1 MLRKTFVALAIGL
14 ALVGCGAKDEPYK
27 EVKRAPEER
36 AWKAFDNSDLWLY
49 VPSTGDAPRYASN
62 MDPFFQGEEK
72 VVQLRFVDGAMRV
85 MEVDQDKTS
94 TEQDS
99 RWNDVAPVLEIPGRY
114 SDYRCALD
122 KYNECTN
129 QEEENNDA
137 NVAWD
142 KKRYFIPDFKNIRDI
157 EVNTNQVWF
166 HDDRVRETGSP
177 RVVRWEMDADQGV
190 INVEVER
197 TFTVTPENLTELS
210 SSNSFTTSFYYS
222 LVKLDKLATKSYQPI
237 RYNVDE
243 QSEFGFFTSDFSKLD
258 NQGMPSDGSNR
269 SYLNRFDPHKSTI
282 DYYLSDTFFKPEN
295 KLFLDETLSTIALL
309 NRSLQGTGV
318 PALRIV
324 NPDAAAGRMVGDL
337 RNNMINLIDRP
348 LANGLLG
355 YGPSVANPL
364 TGEIVQAH
372 VNQYSGVIKTTV
384 PRVWNN
390 LARSYLRGDFAAA
403 GNVGYAG
410 VDFEKLATSTAGSS
424 KVKAELDDQ
433 QIAESGKQFSHR
445 KLAFEPFNAKL
456 SIKRPDESTSLS
468 ERGKIDEQRL
478 RRWTEKDCAFGEEAI
493 WVSATEKGIIKGIDY
508 TDPALY
514 VDGIPDNHHLKRW
527 TELSSQQQA
536 TISDAVSAHVYRSTL
551 VHELGHNLGLRHN
564 FAGSTDKANFYTHEQ
579 LHALGLEM
587 EKIPAYSSIMDY
599 SASEFDELPVFGPY
613 DRAALR
619 FAYQRAVEVNYDLYN
634 KDGAV
639 LDASNQPQKATGLVD
654 LSGLDSAYYQ
664 GDSSVKYGPLNYVS
678 RVLANP
684 ASADASLP
692 GYISSWSS
700 VPGLYDTL
708 VYAASNDRPS
718 RKAYAFC
725 TDGNVSLNSNCKR
738 FDEGTDLYEMMLYK
752 RQSYFDSYERRNTRY
767 NRQEFWSNDLASY
780 TVRRF
785 NEFSEI
791 RDFLEDY
798 ERIDRLLVDNYTAG
812 GSAPGEFLG
821 SLVLN
826 KNYCGSS
833 KADAWF
839 CKYGKAAIEAANFLV
854 DVVARPDK
862 VCELKDS
869 DGNISQKPMGELF
882 ELVKYDLPSGKS
894 LPASC
899 FDEEFSAALAA
910 MPMGYSVLS
919 ETRDGA
925 PLNSVGTN
933 SPDHPYSN
941 ELDVIGTWPDKLLA
955 MEYLVSHYSNRYT
968 EEGQAMSLVD
978 LPGVRSRLLAL
989 VNAMALEQPSPEPVV
1004 YVDRDGKVVTPHE
1017 PYTWKRSSQLESLS
1031 PDLFFLRRH
1040 FGLPTSANVGISKAV
1055 IAQIPNFAATSDSD
1069 MQSSARAL
1077 IDYVSLP
1084 ANAYDSVSGR
1094 KVELQG
1100 KVYNIG
1106 SSNTL
1111 ANRMVD
1117 YKFVGSQPMADYI
1130 AALDD
1135 ASYSALKSHASAA
1148 FGNLFELSSL
1158 MASEPQLLNLVDGAA
1173 RLDSSTVQWLMTAER
1188 QQQSFDALLATLT
1201 VSKSGL
1207 YASPVAVGKAYSR
1220 ADLATLWSGTRALR
1234 TSLKPQ
1240 FHDLVTGWVVQLSSD
1255 VASLRADSSLS
1266 AAEQP
1271 LWAAGKVQGLFVT
1284 LAADA
1289 DINSAD
1295 SSRFEQALN
1304 LLTRNVE

>member
-1 MLRKTFVALAIGL
+1 MLRKTFIALAIGL
-14 ALVGCGAKDEPYK
+14 TLAGCGAKDEPYK
-27 EVKRAPEER
+27 EVKRAPEEKE
-36 AWKAFDNSDLWLY
+36 WSSFSTPDLWLY

-72 VVQLRFVDGAMRV
+72 VVQLRFVDGALRV

-94 TEQDS
+94 TESES

-122 KYNECTN
+122 KYGECTN

-137 NVAWD
+137 NVSWD

-177 RVVRWEMDADQGV
+177 RVVRWEMDAENGV

-222 LVKLDKLATKSYQPI
+222 LVKLDKLATQGYKPI

-243 QSEFGFFTSDFSKLD
+243 QSEFGFFTTDFSKLD

-269 SYLNRFDPHKSTI
+269 SYLNRFNPDKQSI

-295 KLFLDETLSTIALL
+295 KLFLDETLSTVALL

-318 PALRIV
+318 PALRIA
-324 NPDAAAGRMVGDL
+324 NPDAPTGRMVGDL

-390 LARSYLRGDFAAA
+390 LARSYQRGDFAAA
-403 GNVGYAG
+403 GAVGYAG
-410 VDFEKLATSTAGSS
+410 VDFEKLASETPAS
-424 KVKAELDDQ
+424 KVAAELDEQ
-433 QIAESGKQFSHR
+433 QIAEAGKQFAKR
-445 KLAFEPFNAKL
+445 KMAFEPFNAKL
-456 SIKRPDESTSLS
+456 SLKHPTEETSLA
-468 ERGKIDEQRL
+468 ERAKIEEQRL

-493 WVSATEKGIIKGIDY
+493 WVSATEKGMIKGIDY

-514 VDGIPDNHHLKRW
+514 VDGIPEQHHLKRW
-527 TELSSQQQA
+527 HDLSPEQQA
-536 TISDAVSAHVYRSTL
+536 QISDAVSAHVYRSTL

-564 FAGSTDKANFYTHEQ
+564 FAGSSDKANFYSHEQ
-579 LHALGLEM
+579 LHELGLEV

-599 SASEFDELPVFGPY
+599 AASEFDELPVFGPY

-619 FAYQRAVEVNYDLYN
+619 FAYNRQIEVNYGLYN
-634 KDGAV
+634 QNGPV
-639 LDASNQPQKATGLVD
+639 LDDANQPKKSMELVD
-654 LSGLDSAYYQ
+654 LNGLDNAYYR
-664 GDSSVKYGPLNYVS
+664 GDAGVKYGPLNYVNK
-678 RVLANP
+678 VLANP
-684 ASADASLP
+684 QAAGSELP
-692 GYISSWSS
+692 SYISTWSS
-700 VPGLYDTL
+700 VPGLADTL
-708 VYAASNDRPS
+708 AYASASDRPARRGYS
-718 RKAYAFC
+718 FC

-738 FDEGTDLYEMMLYK
+738 FDEGSDLYEMMQFK

-767 NRQEFWSNDLASY
+767 DRQDFWSHDLASY

-785 NEFSEI
+785 GEFSEV

-798 ERIDRLLVDNYTAG
+798 ERIDRLLVDNYTTG

-826 KNYCGSS
+826 KNYCGNTG

-839 CKYGKAAIEAANFLV
+839 CKYGQAAIEAANFLV

-862 VCELKDS
+862 VCELKDA
-869 DGNISQKPMGELF
+869 DGAVTQKPMGELF
-882 ELVKYDLPSGKS
+882 ELVKFDMPSGKAMPS
-894 LPASC
+894 SC
-899 FDEEFSAALAA
+899 FDEDFEVALSK
-910 MPMGYSVLS
+910 MPMAYSVLS

-1004 YVDRDGKVVTPHE
+1004 FVDRDGQIVAPHE

-1031 PDLFFLRRH
+1031 PELFFLRRH
-1040 FGLPTSANVGISKAV
+1040 FALPTAANVGLNKAV
-1055 IAQIPNFAATSDSD
+1055 LAQIPNFAATSDSD
-1069 MQSSARAL
+1069 MQASARSL

-1084 ANAYDSVSGR
+1084 TNAYDSVSGR
-1094 KVELQG
+1094 KVEYQG
-1100 KVYNIG
+1100 KVYNID
-1106 SSNTL
+1106 SSNVL
-1111 ANRMVD
+1111 ANRLVD
-1117 YKFVGSQPMADYI
+1117 YKFINTQPMADYLN
-1130 AALDD
+1130 ALDAD
-1135 ASYSALKSHASAA
+1135 SSAAVTQHASAVFA
-1148 FGNLFELSSL
+1148 NLFELSSL
-1158 MASEPQLLNLVDGAA
+1158 MASNPQLLDLVDGAA
-1173 RLDSSTVQWLMTAER
+1173 RIDSATVKWLMDAER
-1188 QQQSFDALLATLT
+1188 SGQAFDATLGTLT
-1201 VSKSGL
+1201 RTSSGK
-1207 YASPVAVGKAYSR
+1207 YNSPVAAGVSYSR
-1220 ADLATLWSGTRALR
+1220 ADLAMLWSGTRSMR
-1234 TSLKPQ
+1234 TSLKAQ
-1240 FHDLVTGWVVQLSSD
+1240 FHDLVAGWVVQLSED
-1255 VASLRADSSLS
+1255 LATLRADSSLS
-1266 AAEQP
+1266 AAEKP
-1271 LWAAGKVQGLFVT
+1271 LWASGKVQGLFVT

-1295 SSRFEQALN
+1295 SSRFEQGLSQ
-1304 LLTRNVE
+1304 LTRNID